1 MVRRPDVT
9 GDVKA
14 SSPNVR
20 HVSYV
25 YNEGH
30 RYSCTWDEPSVAKIW
45 LGDVTAQ
52 RVTSLKTEKNPG
64 SVNLCKPFAFCV
76 TCVCKRNPS
85 WITTKRNRLRV
96 QLFLTLLCTKT
107 RHICRR

>member
-1 MVRRPDVT
+1 MEVLEEWDHFMQNICGYIARVIVRVGGKR
-9 GDVKA
+9 G
-14 SSPNVR
+14 
-20 HVSYV
+20 
-25 YNEGH
+25 
-30 RYSCTWDEPSVAKIW
+30 VAKIW